1 MDGETTVL
9 DHERQEILEVVAG
22 ELRNVIGEEWARDLT
37 IAMDTSFANDL
48 EVESIEIVALSERLH
63 DRYGESIDLAGWLS
77 SMDLDEIMR
86 LTVGQLV
93 DRIAECR

>member
-1 MDGETTVL
+1 MRTTVL

-77 SMDLDEIMR
+77 SMDLDEIIQ

>member
-1 MDGETTVL
+1 VRTTVL